1 MAGRGL
7 FPDEAEGSLG
17 KKRRRLDGDLD
28 ITPMIDV
35 TFLLL
40 IFFMVS
46 STMQGKPDLDVPVA
60 EHAIGIDSHGAA
72 VVTVFAAASV
82 AESPRI
88 VLGDVQGPE
97 GEAAD
102 VRRYVEEKSREG
114 IRKFI
119 VKAEGDVPHGVV
131 EEIARA
137 IKSVEGAQLYMGVGD
152 RPQN

>member
-1 MAGRGL
+1 MASRSL
-7 FPDEAEGSLG
+7 FPDDEAGFGG
-17 KKRRRLDGDLD
+17 KRTPVQGDLD

-60 EHAIGIDSHGAA
+60 EHAVGVDALGAG
-72 VVTVFAAASV
+72 VITVFAAASV

-97 GEAAD
+97 GDMND
-102 VRRYVEEKSREG
+102 VKRYVEDKTREG
-114 IRKFI
+114 IRKFV

-131 EEIARA
+131 EEVAKA
-137 IKSVEGAQLYMGVGD
+137 IKSVEGTELYMGVGD
-152 RPQN
+152 RPQE

>member
-1 MAGRGL
+1 VASRSL
-7 FPDEAEGSLG
+7 FQDSTSSFGG
-17 KKRRRLDGDLD
+17 KRKGVEGDLD

-60 EHAIGIDSHGAA
+60 QHAIGIDAAGAA

-88 VLGDVQGPE
+88 VLGDVQGPD
-97 GEAAD
+97 GELSD
-102 VRRYVEEKSREG
+102 IRGYVEEKSREG
-114 IRKFI
+114 IRKI
-119 VKAEGDVPHGVV
+119 VIKAEGDVPHGLV
-131 EEIARA
+131 EEIAKA
-137 IKSVEGAQLYMGVGD
+137 IKSVEGVELYMGVGD
-152 RPQN
+152 KPVE